1 MSIDPQVQQW
11 LSESASLPPINQL
24 PVADARRNMLT
35 SSRQLQPIH
44 NVLDVR
50 DLVAI
55 GPEGSAIPLR
65 HYAPTSG
72 AAGVLVYFHGG
83 GWVIGSRD
91 THDAYCRDLAARS
104 SRHVISVEYRM
115 APEHEFPAA
124 AEDCYQATAWV
135 ADNLD
140 AVQGKPGELFVAGD
154 SAGGNL
160 AAVTCLL
167 ARERQGPKINGQILV
182 YPITDCD
189 FNTPSYL
196 ENSKNLHLTRDM
208 MAWFWDQYLPDA
220 SERSHWM
227 ASPLQATDLSD
238 LPAAFV
244 LTAEYDPL
252 RDEGEAYAR
261 RLSDAGV
268 ATRFRRYDGMIHGFV
283 RRMEW
288 TQAREALEDCA
299 VAIQDIADGNLI

>member
-91 THDAYCRDLAARS
+91 THD
-104 SRHVISVEYRM
+104 
-115 APEHEFPAA
+115 